1 MAKYR
6 LKIAERSGV
15 VADCWQMD
23 DHLIALAHRL
33 APLQMLG
40 MEVFNAA
47 VHTFRMLWPGDQTE
61 MTPKKLA
68 ERLMGSG
75 PWLDQWRESA
85 ARTGADEVLFVI
97 LSWYE
102 GLDFDLFQTLRS
114 NGKYVSEPEWIEIG
128 RAHV

>member
-6 LKIAERSGV
+6 LKIAERSGE
-15 VADCWQMD
+15 VADCWQID

-33 APLQMLG
+33 VPLQMLG

-47 VHTFRMLWPGDQTE
+47 VHTFCVLWPDDKIE

-75 PWLDQWRESA
+75 PRLDQWRESA
-85 ARTGADEVLFVI
+85 VRAGADEVLSVI
-97 LSWYE
+97 LSWY
-102 GLDFDLFQTLRS
+102 S
-114 NGKYVSEPEWIEIG
+114 
-128 RAHV
+128 H